1 MAHKKYAF
9 AFDAPITTILVIFYA
24 AVYALDLSLRSRLP
38 VPDGQTL
45 ISWLFSCSSINLR
58 APLDYVRLFSHVLG
72 SDSWSP
78 LLLNALLM
86 LLLGRSIEESV
97 DPLPFAVMLL
107 LSALAAGVITCLIPS
122 LSTRG
127 PDPLIFMM
135 ILLNF
140 LICLSAGSISCS
152 WILVFLAF
160 TALRSYSLIMP
171 TASKTVPLM
180 VRTCIPLFI
189 SLAGGIAGCLP
200 AILLLPKSGS
210 RRSET
215 SKTQA
220 RKRRKSGNTF
230 DDDETVVGTLDI

>member
-9 AFDAPITTILVIFYA
+9 TFDAPVTTILVICYA
-24 AVYALDLSLRSRLP
+24 AVYALDMTLRSRLP

-45 ISWLFSCSSINLR
+45 ISWLFSCSSMNLR
-58 APLDYVRLFSHVLG
+58 APLDYVRLFCHVLG
-72 SDSWSP
+72 SDGWSP
-78 LLLNALLM
+78 LLLNSVLL
-86 LLLGRSIEESV
+86 LLLGRSIEESSGSL
-97 DPLPFAVMLL
+97 PLAVMLL

-127 PDPLIFMM
+127 PDALIFLM

-160 TALRSYSLIMP
+160 TAFRSYGLIMP
-171 TASKTVPLM
+171 TASKNVPLM
-180 VRTCIPLFI
+180 LQACIPLFV

-200 AILLLPKSGS
+200 AFLLLPKAG
-210 RRSET
+210 
-215 SKTQA
+215 
-220 RKRRKSGNTF
+220 KRRPASQKKGKGRSSYA
-230 DDDETVVGTLDI
+230 DDEETLVGSLDV